1 MSNATAEEMLGKLFL
16 RIERSFGWLEIRI
29 VKDKAYVHC
38 QIQKWGLKE
47 ARECKKV
54 WDDVR
59 KALPFNKLF
68 SIIFDNDPLLHHWQV
83 MFGQREV
90 CRKDGYILFEQELHN
105 GRGN

>member
-1 MSNATAEEMLGKLFL
+1 MSNATPEDLLGELFL

-29 VKDKAYVHC
+29 FKGKPYVHC
-38 QIQKWGLKE
+38 QIQQWGLKE

-54 WDDVR
+54 WNELL
-59 KALPFNKLF
+59 KTLPFQKLF
-68 SIIFDNDPLLHHWQV
+68 SITFDNDPLLHHWQV

-90 CRKDGYILFEQELHN
+90 RRKDGYILFEQELHN